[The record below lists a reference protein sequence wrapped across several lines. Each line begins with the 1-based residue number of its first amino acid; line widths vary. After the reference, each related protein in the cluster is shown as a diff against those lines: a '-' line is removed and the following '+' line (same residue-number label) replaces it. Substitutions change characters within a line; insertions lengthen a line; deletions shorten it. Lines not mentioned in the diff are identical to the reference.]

1 MNNRRKAII
10 TRLAQGGLMGAANTV
25 PGVSGGTL
33 ALMFGF
39 YERLIDA
46 LRDGAHAGTKA
57 LRGDPRGALTALK
70 AVEWG
75 LLLPLLVGAGTVV
88 VALAGPLERSLETH
102 PENMAGLF
110 LGLVIGSLIISW
122 RLMPT
127 WNPRLL
133 ATTIIIGMVVFVGLG
148 WQSGPLNDPSP
159 LLLFAA
165 GAIAICAMILP
176 GLSGSFLLL
185 MFGLYEAVLTMVDN
199 RLMGDLIIFGLGA
212 ALGLAAFATLLSR
225 LLKRH
230 HDPMLAV
237 LLGLMLGSL
246 RVLWPWPHGVGYTA
260 PNGTHT
266 FDGTGLSW
274 PTAGTTLWPLV
285 LGVGAL
291 LVVLGVDALA
301 QRQDAG

>member
-1 MNNRRKAII
+1 
-10 TRLAQGGLMGAANTV
+10 MGAANTV

-39 YERLIDA
+39 YERLINA
-46 LRDGAHAGTKA
+46 LGDGARAATQM
-57 LRGDPRGALTALK
+57 LRGDLKGALASLK
-70 AVEWG
+70 AVEWS
-75 LLLPLLVGAGTVV
+75 LLLPLLVGAGAVV
-88 VALAGPLERSLETH
+88 IAVAGPLERSLETH

-133 ATTIIIGMVVFVGLG
+133 AVVTLVGTSVFAGLG
-148 WQSGPLNDPSP
+148 WQNGPLNDPSP

-185 MFGLYEAVLTMVDN
+185 MFGLYEAVLTMVDQ
-199 RLMGDLIIFGLGA
+199 RLIGDLVIFGLGA

-237 LLGLMLGSL
+237 LLGLMVGSL
-246 RVLWPWPHGVGYTA
+246 RVLWPWPHGVGYTSPTGA
-260 PNGTHT
+260 QT
-266 FDGTGLSW
+266 FDGTGLQW
-274 PTAGTTLWPLV
+274 PTQGITLWPL
-285 LGVGAL
+285 LLAGGAL
-291 LVVLGVDALA
+291 MVVLGVDALA
-301 QRQDAG
+301 SRQNKA